1 MNPTRCPAV
10 GALTKGGVELAA
22 FRCTRDAGHASGP
35 FPRVIDRGSF
45 NPPRP
50 SVVLME
56 PTPHRYELEWCDDDI
71 ELMPS
76 HELFDPDERFDVD
89 VPIEP

>member
-1 MNPTRCPAV
+1 MTESPTRCPAV

-22 FRCTRDAGHASGP
+22 FRCTRDAGHATPP
-35 FPRVIDRGSF
+35 FPRVIDRHPNGE
-45 NPPRP
+45 PHR
-50 SVVLME
+50 VLLE

-89 VPIEP
+89 VPIDG